1 VELSPYIEAL
11 RHDLAAAAAAG
22 GEQARDTAALLSA
35 ALEPAVRLCLVDAL
49 SALAA
54 EVTTALDGPSVELRM
69 RGRDPQ
75 VVVVSAPVDD
85 EPRLPPLPPPTPSP
99 PGAPPAPGA
108 DEAELELARVTV
120 RLPENLKGKAEDS
133 ATAERLSLNAWIVR
147 AIATAVGS
155 PTTAGARATRSPG
168 SRRLTGFARS

>member
-1 VELSPYIEAL
+1 VELSPYIESL

-22 GEQARDTAALLSA
+22 GEQSRETAALLSA

-69 RGRDPQ
+69 RGREPQ
-75 VVVVSAPVDD
+75 VVVVGAPDD
-85 EPRLPPLPPPTPSP
+85 ERHLPPFPPP
-99 PGAPPAPGA
+99 PPAPPDAPPPPGGW
-108 DEAELELARVTV
+108 EPEPELARVTV
-120 RLPENLKGKAEDS
+120 RLPEKLKVKAEES